1 MLSTEISPL
10 PGARVVT
17 GLRTHARAARRIALI
32 ALSGSIALPASVQM
46 LAERA
51 ATREET
57 LPYAVAALL
66 LSLASVPAL
75 AATQAVWGVRMRRV
89 RRRELELYTV
99 TAAPLTRALS
109 RLGVAACWVVTL
121 LLGYTVPRL
130 FRDSGLYGTA
140 DTLTRA
146 VELLTL
152 AGYAAAVF
160 FATWWARGALST
172 LSGIARS
179 GRSPGDPWDPAHA
192 HTKHP
197 AEPAHAHS
205 AAPAHTTHPSA
216 HASPD
221 TPTLPFTTQT
231 PVQTATPAATRTTTE
246 TAVAKPYQIKKTYR
260 MRAAISATRRPAVTW
275 TATALAVIALLGGRA
290 HIWEP
295 AALTVGALLLTALV
309 CGVVTG
315 E

>member
-17 GLRTHARAARRIALI
+17 GLRTHARAARRLALI
-32 ALSGSIALPASVQM
+32 ALSGSIALPAAVQM

-66 LSLASVPAL
+66 LSLASLPAL

-89 RRRELELYTV
+89 RRRELELYAV
-99 TAAPLTRALS
+99 TGAPLTRALS
-109 RLGVAACWVVTL
+109 RLGVAACWTVTL

-130 FRDSGLYGTA
+130 FRESGLYGTA

-146 VELLTL
+146 VDLLTL
-152 AGYAAAVF
+152 AGYVAAVF
-160 FATWWARGALST
+160 FAAWWARGALST
-172 LSGIARS
+172 LAGIARS
-179 GRSPGDPWDPAHA
+179 GHSPGDPWDPDHA
-192 HTKHP
+192 RPPT
-197 AEPAHAHS
+197 EPNQPRAGRS
-205 AAPAHTTHPSA
+205 AAPAG
-216 HASPD
+216 
-221 TPTLPFTTQT
+221 TPTLPFTA
-231 PVQTATPAATRTTTE
+231 PMPATTTS
-246 TAVAKPYQIKKTYR
+246 AKPYR
-260 MRAAISATRRPAVTW
+260 MKAAIRTARRPAVTW

-290 HIWEP
+290 HLWEP
-295 AALTVGALLLTALV
+295 AALTVGALLLAALV

>member
-1 MLSTEISPL
+1 MLSTEIFPL

-17 GLRTHARAARRIALI
+17 GLRTHARAARRLALI
-32 ALSGSIALPASVQM
+32 ALSGSIALPAAVQM

-66 LSLASVPAL
+66 LSLASLPAL

-89 RRRELELYTV
+89 RRRELELYAV
-99 TAAPLTRALS
+99 TGAPLTRALS
-109 RLGVAACWVVTL
+109 RLGVAACWTVTL

-130 FRDSGLYGTA
+130 FRESGLYGTA

-146 VELLTL
+146 VDLLTL
-152 AGYAAAVF
+152 AGYVAAAF
-160 FATWWARGALST
+160 FAAWWARGALST
-172 LSGIARS
+172 LAGIARS
-179 GRSPGDPWDPAHA
+179 GHSPGDPWDPDHA
-192 HTKHP
+192 RPPT
-197 AEPAHAHS
+197 EPNRPRAGRS
-205 AAPAHTTHPSA
+205 AAPAG
-216 HASPD
+216 
-221 TPTLPFTTQT
+221 TPTLPFTA
-231 PVQTATPAATRTTTE
+231 PMPATTTS
-246 TAVAKPYQIKKTYR
+246 AKPYR
-260 MRAAISATRRPAVTW
+260 MKAAIRTARRPAVTW

-290 HIWEP
+290 HLWEP
-295 AALTVGALLLTALV
+295 AALTVGALLLAALV

>member
-1 MLSTEISPL
+1 MLSTETSPF

-17 GLRTHARAARRIALI
+17 GLRAHARAARRIALI
-32 ALSGSIALPASVQM
+32 ALSGSIALPAAVQM

-57 LPYAVAALL
+57 LPYAIAALL

-89 RRRELELYTV
+89 RRRELELYAV

-130 FRDSGLYGTA
+130 FRESGLYGTA
-140 DTLTRA
+140 DTLARA

-152 AGYAAAVF
+152 AGFAAAVF
-160 FATWWARGALST
+160 FATWWARGALTT
-172 LSGIARS
+172 LRAIARS
-179 GRSPGDPWDPAHA
+179 GPSPRDPWDPARPA
-192 HTKHP
+192 QNHP
-197 AEPAHAHS
+197 ANHH
-205 AAPAHTTHPSA
+205 PAHTGP
-216 HASPD
+216 PD
-221 TPTLPFTTQT
+221 DPAARPTLPFATTQPSRKT
-231 PVQTATPAATRTTTE
+231 ITQPNQTATIQPDGRTITQPDGKTGAPPYRKRRQ
-246 TAVAKPYQIKKTYR
+246 AVI
-260 MRAAISATRRPAVTW
+260 W
-275 TATALAVIALLGGRA
+275 TATALAVLALLGARA
-290 HIWEP
+290 HLWEP
-295 AALTVGALLLTALV
+295 ATLTVCALLLAALV

>member
-17 GLRTHARAARRIALI
+17 GLRTHARAARRLALI

-57 LPYAVAALL
+57 LPYAIAALL

-89 RRRELELYTV
+89 RRRELELYAV

-109 RLGVAACWVVTL
+109 RLGVAACWAVTL

-130 FRDSGLYGTA
+130 FRESGLYGTA

-152 AGYAAAVF
+152 AGYVAAVF

-172 LSGIARS
+172 LAGIARS
-179 GRSPGDPWDPAHA
+179 GHSPGDPWDPDNAR
-192 HTKHP
+192 HP
-197 AEPAHAHS
+197 ADPNQPRTQTPH
-205 AAPAHTTHPSA
+205 PGGPTT
-216 HASPD
+216 PD
-221 TPTLPFTTQT
+221 APTLPFTTPT
-231 PVQTATPAATRTTTE
+231 PTATASATER
-246 TAVAKPYQIKKTYR
+246 AKPYR
-260 MRAAISATRRPAVTW
+260 MKATIRTARRPAITW
-275 TATALAVIALLGGRA
+275 TVTTLAVIALLGGRA
-290 HIWEP
+290 HLWEP

>member
-17 GLRTHARAARRIALI
+17 GLRRHARAARRLALI
-32 ALSGSIALPASVQM
+32 ALSGSIALPAAVQM

-66 LSLASVPAL
+66 LSLASLPAL

-89 RRRELELYTV
+89 RRRELELYAV
-99 TAAPLTRALS
+99 TGAPLTRALS
-109 RLGVAACWVVTL
+109 RLGVAACWTVTL

-130 FRDSGLYGTA
+130 FRESGLYGTA
-140 DTLTRA
+140 VTLTRA

-160 FATWWARGALST
+160 FAAWWARGALST
-172 LSGIARS
+172 LAGIARS
-179 GRSPGDPWDPAHA
+179 GHSPGDPWDPDHA
-192 HTKHP
+192 RHP
-197 AEPAHAHS
+197 ADPNQARTQT
-205 AAPAHTTHPSA
+205 PHPSGPA
-216 HASPD
+216 TPD
-221 TPTLPFTTQT
+221 TPTLPFTTPT
-231 PVQTATPAATRTTTE
+231 PTPTAATATAPGTATA
-246 TAVAKPYQIKKTYR
+246 TAPGTGTAKPYR
-260 MRAAISATRRPAVTW
+260 MKATIRAARRPAVTW

-290 HIWEP
+290 HLWEP

>member
-17 GLRTHARAARRIALI
+17 GLRTHARAARRLALI

-57 LPYAVAALL
+57 LPYAIAALL
-66 LSLASVPAL
+66 LSLASLPAL

-89 RRRELELYTV
+89 RRRELELYAV
-99 TAAPLTRALS
+99 TGAPLTRALS
-109 RLGVAACWVVTL
+109 RLGVAACWAVTL

-130 FRDSGLYGTA
+130 FRESGLYGTA

-152 AGYAAAVF
+152 AGYVAAVF

-172 LSGIARS
+172 LVGLARS
-179 GRSPGDPWDPAHA
+179 GRSPGDPWDPDNARHPTEPNQTHA
-192 HTKHP
+192 QAARPSDP
-197 AEPAHAHS
+197 AA
-205 AAPAHTTHPSA
+205 
-216 HASPD
+216 PD
-221 TPTLPFTTQT
+221 TPTLPFAT
-231 PVQTATPAATRTTTE
+231 PMPMSMPVPTPTATATG
-246 TAVAKPYQIKKTYR
+246 TAQPYR
-260 MRAAISATRRPAVTW
+260 MKQSYRMKATIRAARRPAVTW
-275 TATALAVIALLGGRA
+275 TATALAVVALLGGRA
-290 HIWEP
+290 HLWEP